1 MELYEV
7 IEKRRTIRSYKAKAT
22 EEQLRRLLLA
32 GSKAPTGLNRQT
44 WEFIIIDD
52 QEIADQL
59 AEIKYQMNRKIPP
72 QKEQTQEDIEKGA
85 IFQKKSFNKASVVAV
100 CCGKGHIAD
109 GWLSVEN
116 ISLAA
121 VVEGLGTGI
130 VGIMGE
136 AKKQAE
142 NLLGVPNDYELVCL
156 LKIGVPTEDVKPP
169 KKREE
174 FSWLHRNR
182 F

>member
-7 IEKRRTIRSYKAKAT
+7 IDKRRTIRAYKAKAT

-32 GSKAPTGLNRQT
+32 GSKAPTGLNLQT

-52 QEIADQL
+52 QKIADRL

-72 QKEQTQEDIEKGA
+72 QKGQSQEDIEKA
-85 IFQKKSFNKASVVAV
+85 ALFQKKSFNNASILAV

-109 GWLSVEN
+109 GWLSVAN

-121 VVEGLGTGI
+121 VADGIGSGI
-130 VGIMGE
+130 VGMMGE
-136 AKKQAE
+136 AKKEAE
-142 NLLGVPNDYELVCL
+142 NLLGVPEAYELVCL
-156 LKIGVPTEDVKPP
+156 LKIGVPAEDVKPP
-169 KKREE
+169 KKREPY
-174 FSWLHRNR
+174 SWLHRNR